1 MKRYVFII
9 VLFLM
14 SCGDNLEV
22 ETVSL
27 DEILPQSIEY
37 TKTNDVE
44 SPLEKDSNTVYRNAL
59 QAAYSDS
66 LLVFLEG
73 VSQQK
78 YLPDRLTSISR
89 EQSFIRAGDD
99 TLVYTSW
106 QFVDSLTT
114 VNAFYNWLDCYGEDC
129 SEVRIGEIKNVT
141 EKCVFTAVSTAH
153 LIHIECPENYDI
165 TTWRSRVVSFLY
177 PEEKWIYGFS
187 QQRGKGMKWY
197 FVTQ

>member
-1 MKRYVFII
+1 MKRYAFII
-9 VLFLM
+9 VLFLI

-44 SPLEKDSNTVYRNAL
+44 SPLEKDSNTVFRNAL
-59 QAAYSDS
+59 QVAYSDS
-66 LLVFLEG
+66 VLVFLAG
-73 VSQQK
+73 VSRKK
-78 YLPDRLTSISR
+78 YFPDRLTSISR

-99 TLVYTSW
+99 TLVFTSW

-114 VNAFYNWLDCYGEDC
+114 VNAFYNWLDCYGENC
-129 SEVRIGEIKNVT
+129 SEVRVGDIKNIT

-153 LIHIECPENYDI
+153 LVHIECPVNYDI
-165 TTWRSRVVSFLY
+165 TAWRSRVVSFLY

-187 QQRGKGMKWY
+187 QQRRKGMKWY